1 MLRRTPTKA
10 EPVQAFLTDLRVAL
24 RNLVRQRRRA
34 AIAVSAILFGVIALL
49 LAGGFIEW
57 ILWSL
62 REGSIRSHLGHVQI
76 MRPGYLKAGAASPF
90 DYLMPSRPELENR
103 IGALPGVRAMG
114 PRMSFSG
121 LASHGD
127 STISFI
133 GEAVDPEKEHIMSRL
148 VKISKGDELSIHE
161 PRGIIMGMGLA
172 KSMGVGVGDTV
183 VLMAGTASGGINAVE
198 CRIRGLFFTVTKA
211 YDDSALRMPI
221 ATARELLRVAGSHVW
236 VVLLEKT
243 EDTPAVLRQM
253 RATTT
258 GADIA
263 FVPWWELAGTY
274 QQTVTLFKRQ
284 VGVMELIIG
293 IIIVLS
299 ISNTLMMSVME
310 RTGEIGTAMALGI
323 RRSRVLRQFLIE
335 GTMLGVVG
343 GAAGV
348 LIGWPLAL
356 IVSWIG
362 IPMPPP
368 PGVSVPITAE
378 IFVNAPLAAEAFAL
392 AFLTTAVAS
401 LYPAWKASRM
411 EIVNALRFN
420 R

>member
-1 MLRRTPTKA
+1 M
-10 EPVQAFLTDLRVAL
+10 QAFLIDLRVAL

-62 REGSIRSHLGHVQI
+62 REGSIRSHLGHIQV
-76 MRPGYLKAGAASPF
+76 MRPGYLEAGAASPF
-90 DYLMPSRPELENR
+90 DYMLPSRPALENR

-121 LASHGD
+121 LVSHGD
-127 STISFI
+127 SAVSFL

-161 PRGIIMGMGLA
+161 PRGIVMGIGLA
-172 KSMGVGVGDTV
+172 KSLGVGVGDRV

-221 ATARELLRVAGSHVW
+221 ATARQLLRVSGSHVW

-243 EDTPAVLRQM
+243 EDTAAVLRQM
-253 RATTT
+253 RT
-258 GADIA
+258 GAANTDIA
-263 FVPWWELAGTY
+263 FVPWWELAATY
-274 QQTVTLFKRQ
+274 HQTATLFKRQ

-293 IIIVLS
+293 FIIVLS

-310 RTGEIGTAMALGI
+310 RTGEIGTAMALGV
-323 RRSRVLRQFLIE
+323 RRARMLRQFLIE

-343 GAAGV
+343 GTAGV
-348 LIGWPLAL
+348 VIGWPLAL
-356 IVSWIG
+356 IISWIG

-378 IFVNAPLAAEAFAL
+378 IFVNAPQALEAFAL